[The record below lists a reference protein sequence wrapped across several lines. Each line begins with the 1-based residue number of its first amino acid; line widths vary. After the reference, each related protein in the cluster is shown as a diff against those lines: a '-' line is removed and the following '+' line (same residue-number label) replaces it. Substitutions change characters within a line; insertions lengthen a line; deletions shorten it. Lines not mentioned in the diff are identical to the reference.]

1 MKTIQPNRLACY
13 AALAVAST
21 LLLALPPRVNADA
34 PNTAKGGALLQQ
46 FARPASP
53 KEASKIKVM
62 NCPNC
67 RGEVVAVRDTAAK
80 GGAALLMGGA
90 AVKTQ
95 TQHLCPACG
104 TQWSVV
110 GDGKAKQNV
119 AVHTCPNCG

>member
-1 MKTIQPNRLACY
+1 MKTIHSNRLACY

-46 FARPASP
+46 FARPESP
-53 KEASKIKVM
+53 KEAPEIKAM

-67 RGEVVAVRDTAAK
+67 RDEVVSARDAGAK
-80 GGAALLMGGA
+80 GGAALMVGGA

-104 TQWSVV
+104 ARWSVV
-110 GDGKAKQNV
+110 GDGKAKQSV